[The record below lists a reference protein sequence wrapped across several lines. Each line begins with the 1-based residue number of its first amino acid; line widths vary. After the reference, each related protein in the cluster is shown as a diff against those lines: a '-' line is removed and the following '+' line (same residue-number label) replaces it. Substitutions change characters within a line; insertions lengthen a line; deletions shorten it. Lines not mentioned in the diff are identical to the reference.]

1 MEAPMCKMN
10 VLEAKTNFSKIIGM
24 LERKEESEV
33 IVARAGKPV
42 VKITLYEEAKS
53 FDKIFGIA
61 EGKFIVPDDFDEP
74 DDEIARMF
82 GMID

>member
-1 MEAPMCKMN
+1 MCKMN
-10 VLEAKTNFSKIIGM
+10 VLEAKTNFSKIIAL
-24 LERKEESEV
+24 LERKEENEV

-42 VKITLYEEAKS
+42 VKIVLYEEPKS
-53 FDKIFGIA
+53 F
-61 EGKFIVPDDFDEP
+61 PDDFDEP

>member
-1 MEAPMCKMN
+1 MCKMN
-10 VLEAKTNFSKIIGM
+10 VLEAKTNFSKIIGI

-42 VKITLYEEAKS
+42 VKIVLYEEPKR
-53 FDKIFGIA
+53 FEKIFGIA
-61 EGKFIVPDDFDEP
+61 EGKFVIPDDFDEP

>member
-1 MEAPMCKMN
+1 MCKMN
-10 VLEAKTNFSKIIGM
+10 VLEAKTNFSKIIAL
-24 LERKEESEV
+24 LERKEENEV

-42 VKITLYEEAKS
+42 VKIVLYEEPKS
-53 FDKIFGIA
+53 FDQIFGIA
-61 EGKFIVPDDFDEP
+61 AGKFTVPDDFDEP

>member
-1 MEAPMCKMN
+1 MCKMN
-10 VLEAKTNFSKIIGM
+10 VLEAKTNFSKIIAL
-24 LERKEESEV
+24 LERKEENEV

-42 VKITLYEEAKS
+42 VKIVIYEEPKS
-53 FDKIFGIA
+53 FDQIFGIA
-61 EGKFIVPDDFDEP
+61 AGKFTVPDDFDEP

>member
-1 MEAPMCKMN
+1 MCKMN

-42 VKITLYEEAKS
+42 VRIVLYEEQKS

-61 EGKFIVPDDFDEP
+61 EGKFVIPDDFDEP

>member
-1 MEAPMCKMN
+1 MCKMN
-10 VLEAKTNFSKIIGM
+10 VLEAKTNFSKIIAL
-24 LERKEESEV
+24 LERKEENEV

-42 VKITLYEEAKS
+42 VKIVLYEEPKN
-53 FDKIFGIA
+53 FDQIFGIA
-61 EGKFIVPDDFDEP
+61 AGKFTVPDDFDEP

>member
-1 MEAPMCKMN
+1 MCKMSIK
-10 VLEAKTNFSKIIGM
+10 EAQANFSKIIAL

-33 IVARAGKPV
+33 IVTREGKPV
-42 VKITLYEEAKS
+42 VKIVLYEEPKS
-53 FDKIFGIA
+53 FDSIIGIA
-61 EGKFIVPDDFDEP
+61 EGKFVVPDNFDEP

>member
-1 MEAPMCKMN
+1 MCKMN
-10 VLEAKTNFSKIIGM
+10 VLEAKTNFSKIIGI

-42 VKITLYEEAKS
+42 VKIVLYEDPIDISKR
-53 FDKIFGIA
+53 IGVA
-61 EGKFIVPDDFDEP
+61 EGKFVIPDDFDEP

>member
-1 MEAPMCKMN
+1 MN
-10 VLEAKTNFSKIIGM
+10 VLEAKTNFSKIIAL
-24 LERKEESEV
+24 LERKEENEV

-42 VKITLYEEAKS
+42 VKIVLYEEPKS
-53 FDKIFGIA
+53 FDQIFGIA
-61 EGKFIVPDDFDEP
+61 AGKFTVPDDFDEP

>member
-1 MEAPMCKMN
+1 MCKMN
-10 VLEAKTNFSKIIGM
+10 VLEAKTNFSKIIAL
-24 LERKEESEV
+24 LERKEEKEV

-42 VKITLYEEAKS
+42 VKITLYEESDDISKRIGVA
-53 FDKIFGIA
+53 A
-61 EGKFIVPDDFDEP
+61 GKFVVPDDFDEP

>member
-1 MEAPMCKMN
+1 M
-10 VLEAKTNFSKIIGM
+10 
-24 LERKEESEV
+24 
-33 IVARAGKPV
+33 ARAGKPV
-42 VKITLYEEAKS
+42 VKIVLYEEPKS

-61 EGKFIVPDDFDEP
+61 EGKFVIPDDFDEP

>member
-1 MEAPMCKMN
+1 MCKMN
-10 VLEAKTNFSKIIGM
+10 VLEAKTNFSKIIGI

-42 VKITLYEEAKS
+42 VKIVLYEEPKS
-53 FDKIFGIA
+53 FDKILGIA
-61 EGKFIVPDDFDEP
+61 EGKFVIPDDFDEP

>member
-1 MEAPMCKMN
+1 MCKMN
-10 VLEAKTNFSKIIGM
+10 VLEAKTNFSKIIAL
-24 LERKEESEV
+24 LERKEEKEV

-42 VKITLYEEAKS
+42 VKITLYEEPDDISKRIGVA
-53 FDKIFGIA
+53 A
-61 EGKFIVPDDFDEP
+61 GKFVVPDDFDEP